1 MEKGVGQEHRLLD
14 LYTRLQNG
22 EVIRKADEASRFQV
36 NKRTIQ
42 RDIDQIRAYL
52 ADQAAQGG
60 ECRELVYNRRKGG
73 YVLFAEDNGLMD
85 NSEILAVAKILL
97 ESRAFVGEE
106 MDAILKKLLRGC
118 VPTKEQTAVAEL
130 ISNEALHYVP
140 PRHGIQLTKRLWD
153 LGQAVRQ
160 KMRIELDYCRMDG
173 SLVKKR
179 IVEPVAVLFSEYYF
193 YLIAYNMATTP
204 NGELVTEHDYPSYYR
219 VDRIHAYIV
228 QKDHFSIPYARRF
241 EGGELRKRIQ
251 FMYGGSLRQVRFLYR
266 GPSIEAIY
274 DRLPTAEAV
283 RAEDGTYLVT
293 AEVFGEGI
301 IQWLLSQGTYVE
313 VLGPEDLRTEITER
327 VRSMAA
333 YYDR

>member
-1 MEKGVGQEHRLLD
+1 MEKGVGQECRLLD

-22 EVIRKADEASRFQV
+22 EVIHKADEASRFRV

-52 ADQAAQGG
+52 ADQAAQGSRY
-60 ECRELVYNRRKGG
+60 RELVYNREKGG
-73 YVLFAEDNGLMD
+73 YVLLTEGDGLMD

-97 ESRAFVGEE
+97 ESRALVTEE
-106 MDAILKKLLRGC
+106 MDIILKKLLRGC
-118 VPTKEQTAVAEL
+118 VPAKEQTAVAEL
-130 ISNEALHYVP
+130 IGNEALHYVP
-140 PRHGIQLTKRLWD
+140 PRHGKRLTERLWD

-160 KMRIELDYCRMDG
+160 KIWVELDYQRMD
-173 SLVKKR
+173 STLVKKR
-179 IVEPVAVLFSEYYF
+179 IVEPVAILFSEYYF
-193 YLIAYNMATTP
+193 YLIAYNMAATP
-204 NGELVTEHDYPSYYR
+204 DGKLVTEHDYPSYYR
-219 VDRIHAYIV
+219 MDRIQAYTV
-228 QKDHFSIPYARRF
+228 QKEHFSIPYAKRF
-241 EGGELRKRIQ
+241 EGGELRKRVQ

-266 GPSIEAIY
+266 GPSIEAVY

-301 IQWLLSQGTYVE
+301 TQWLLSQGAYVE
-313 VLGPEDLRTEITER
+313 VLGPEELRTEIGKR
-327 VRSMAA
+327 IRLMAA